1 MGIMPKTISTRVSLF
16 FFFLNILACAPSP
29 HFYLQDGGQLTHAR
43 LNEVLAEKP
52 LSPDQN
58 IRVVTLGKG
67 NEMSHHLV
75 QIRDREAPHLHKKH
89 DLTVMLL
96 KGQGYLILEQKR
108 IDLIRGDILF
118 IPRGSAHYFV
128 NTFSEPSVALAVF
141 SPVFD
146 GKDSIPEGKTSP
158 R

>member
-1 MGIMPKTISTRVSLF
+1 MGIKPKTISTRLSLF

-29 HFYLQDGGQLTHAR
+29 HFYLQNGGQLTHAH
-43 LNEVLAEKP
+43 LDEILADKP
-52 LSPDQN
+52 LSPEQN

-67 NEMSHHLV
+67 TETSHHLV

-89 DLTVMLL
+89 DLTVVML
-96 KGQGYLILEQKR
+96 KGKGYLMLGQKR

-118 IPRGSAHYFV
+118 IPQGSVHYFV

-141 SPVFD
+141 SPVFN
-146 GKDSIPEGKTSP
+146 GKDSIPVGKTAL

>member
-1 MGIMPKTISTRVSLF
+1 MGIKPKTISTRVSLS

-29 HFYLQDGGQLTHAR
+29 HFYLQDGGQLTHAH
-43 LNEVLAEKP
+43 LEEVLAEKP

-58 IRVVTLGKG
+58 IRVVTLGRGK
-67 NEMSHHLV
+67 EMSHHLV
-75 QIRDREAPHLHKKH
+75 QIRDREAPHLHKIH
-89 DLTVMLL
+89 DLTVVVL
-96 KGQGYLILEQKR
+96 KGKGYLILERKR
-108 IDLIRGDILF
+108 IELIRGDILF
-118 IPRGSAHYFV
+118 VPRGSVHYFV

-146 GKDSIPEGKTSP
+146 GKDSIPVGKTSP

>member
-1 MGIMPKTISTRVSLF
+1 MGIKLKTISTRLSL
-16 FFFLNILACAPSP
+16 FFFLNILACTPSP
-29 HFYLQDGGQLTHAR
+29 HLYLQDRGQLTHAH
-43 LNEVLAEKP
+43 LEQLLSANP

-67 NEMSHHLV
+67 KEMSHHLV
-75 QIRDREAPHLHKKH
+75 QIRDHEAPHVHKTH
-89 DLTVMLL
+89 DLTVVML
-96 KGQGYLILEQKR
+96 KGKGYLFLEQKR
-108 IDLIRGDILF
+108 IDLIKGDILF

-128 NTFSEPSVALAVF
+128 NTFSEPSVGLAVF

-146 GKDSIPEGKTSP
+146 GKDSIPVGKTSP